1 MIESWNRTEKIIAFE
16 WAIEKQA
23 LLKDDERTDDFI
35 FNWIFNDS
43 SDTKQKQKV
52 MPSRKSI
59 RISRLGQYL
68 SIVLTIGVM
77 VGYILIDNQIA
88 SMAAIHQQELEAQPE
103 HAEVDGGAF
112 RYTVYTYLN
121 SFAYSFVLICLNQL
135 NGTLSQR
142 INDAENHRF
151 QSVYE
156 NSMIT
161 KLFSINFF
169 NFYFPMFLVAF
180 LKFFQYN
187 DLVSLVVT

>member
-59 RISRLGQYL
+59 RISRLGQYF

-77 VGYILIDNQIA
+77 VGYILLDNKIA
-88 SMAAIHQQELEAQPE
+88 SMAAAHALSDANPVSQEQGLEGPPGQAKG
-103 HAEVDGGAF
+103 DGGSF
-112 RYTVYTYLN
+112 QYTVYTYLN
-121 SFAYSFVLICLNQL
+121 SFAYSFLLICLNQL

-180 LKFFQYN
+180 LKFF
-187 DLVSLVVT
+187 